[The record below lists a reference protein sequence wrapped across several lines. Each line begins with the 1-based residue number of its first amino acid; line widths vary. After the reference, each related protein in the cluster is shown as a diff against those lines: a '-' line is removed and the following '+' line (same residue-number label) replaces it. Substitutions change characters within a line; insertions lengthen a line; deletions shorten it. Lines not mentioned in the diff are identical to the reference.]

1 MALTLWTRETMEKK
15 WGYIKLKTSAQQR
28 KRPSNQKGDLLRGRR
43 YLPVVYPVRE
53 WHPKYIK
60 KSYNSIEK
68 KKAIQFK
75 NGQKI

>member
-1 MALTLWTRETMEKK
+1 MEKK

-60 KSYNSIEK
+60 KSYNSTIEEETAQEK
-68 KKAIQFK
+68 
-75 NGQKI
+75 